1 MGIVTN
7 HPRREFLALLEN
19 RLDGDRRALV
29 EAHLAVCARCR
40 AEAAEMR
47 LLMDN
52 LAAIPA
58 ALRPLA
64 EGERVYRGLAW
75 PTIWARIER
84 GPVRRIMPQLSFYLS
99 VAMTVFVFALTLPA
113 AFGVPQLAVTAGAI
127 QTPLAAEAT
136 PGTLVLDARPVGAA
150 ASASSTAL
158 LSVRSVAR
166 PIPVPTPKG

>member
-1 MGIVTN
+1 
-7 HPRREFLALLEN
+7 
-19 RLDGDRRALV
+19 
-29 EAHLAVCARCR
+29 
-40 AEAAEMR
+40 
-47 LLMDN
+47 
-52 LAAIPA
+52 
-58 ALRPLA
+58 
-64 EGERVYRGLAW
+64 
-75 PTIWARIER
+75 
-84 GPVRRIMPQLSFYLS
+84 MPQLSFYLS

-113 AFGVPQLAVTAGAI
+113 GFGVPQLAVTAGAI